1 MNLGTPLRKM
11 IKLLCKFIFQP
22 LYYINPLLN
31 TINLHIIPQTCKF
44 LILWN
49 ALHALV
55 SSGACSLFFAHL
67 IMLFQGL
74 IQFLLSPWGFSWLSF
89 MKTAL
94 FCQHGSVV
102 TYATANC
109 YLVLKI
115 HVLLKLLYTSV
126 KMYKIRVFIT
136 YIWG

>member
-31 TINLHIIPQTCKF
+31 TINLHIIPWTCKF

-49 ALHALV
+49 ALHSLV

-94 FCQHGSVV
+94 FLSAWLSSHICYSELLFSFENICPN
-102 TYATANC
+102 YYNC
-109 YLVLKI
+109 CIPQLKCI
-115 HVLLKLLYTSV
+115 K
-126 KMYKIRVFIT
+126 
-136 YIWG
+136 